1 MDEEGV
7 VERRMDGEVYRGGT
21 VLGMCSLTRRRFMLI
36 FRARVII
43 GQDAESE
50 GKLAEVH
57 NE

>member
-1 MDEEGV
+1 M
-7 VERRMDGEVYRGGT
+7 YRGGT

-50 GKLAEVH
+50 GKLAEVL